1 MSPPSVTTLTFS
13 PGIGLGVIASGARR
27 VTDAML
33 MSASRALA
41 ECSPLVNGEDGALLP
56 DLAGIHQVSHHIA
69 RMVAKCA
76 MSQGLAAKLSD
87 EVLNKSIVANFWQP
101 EYRHYRRT
109 SF

>member
-13 PGIGLGVIASGARR
+13 PGIGLGVIASGASR

-41 ECSPLVNGEDGALLP
+41 ECSPLVNGKDGALLP
-56 DLAGIHQVSHHIA
+56 DLAEIHQVSRHIA

-76 MSQGLAAKLSD
+76 MSQDQAALASD
-87 EVLNKSIVANFWQP
+87 EVLDKSIEANF
-101 EYRHYRRT
+101 
-109 SF
+109 

>member
-1 MSPPSVTTLTFS
+1 
-13 PGIGLGVIASGARR
+13 
-27 VTDAML
+27 
-33 MSASRALA
+33 
-41 ECSPLVNGEDGALLP
+41 LP
-56 DLAGIHQVSHHIA
+56 DLAGIHQVSRHIA

-87 EVLNKSIVANFWQP
+87 EVLNKSIEANFWQP